1 MRSDTVEILAF
12 TAVLIAYML
21 SMAAMGCFGIYFGV
35 GAA

>member
-1 MRSDTVEILAF
+1 MKDSTVEILAF